1 MRTIAAVELLSVAF
15 IIFRVTDG
23 AVAAPF
29 TVGQSTAPLTSLPVS
44 GDCNSYNTQVAQH
57 GAPLNGDHVGYCQY
71 SSAQIMLNG
80 VPFDDFWRG
89 VSNRSVPTPYR
100 VAYSLPHL
108 PGICATATNLNNIK
122 ISMQVQTS
130 RLDWAGAVGPA
141 CVAEWNRHSP
151 VTLAATPTSPAASNA
166 VQALVQI
173 LSKTLPKSIQSC
185 VSGRRVTEDVAFAD
199 LASKVRQFMLPWV
212 VRAQSFMSAEASGQA
227 CNLHCNVCSSGWAGT
242 ITLKKDFVAKNN
254 GQHFFAETDTYYVG
268 GTVGNQI
275 WADWTAFGGG
285 DYSYNGSPPNSEHW
299 DLSAESL
306 VGQCGMTNVVCFQ
319 ALNHPNNIEF
329 TQPTAPAQIANGIHW
344 TENGHPQT
352 PAVAWETQI
361 FPHITTTSPTDTTA
375 DGTQQDAS
383 CSIAPPMGGVGMY
396 TCTQVWEWHLAKQP

>member
-1 MRTIAAVELLSVAF
+1 MRTVAIVEVSIAF
-15 IIFRVTDG
+15 IIFVTGG

-29 TVGQSTAPLTSLPVS
+29 SVGQSTATLTSVPVS
-44 GDCNSYNTQVAQH
+44 GNCNSYNSQVTQH
-57 GAPLNGDHVGYCQY
+57 GASLNGDHAGYCQY

-80 VPFDDFWRG
+80 MPFDQFWRG
-89 VSNRSVPTPYR
+89 VSNRSVPPPYR
-100 VAYSLPHL
+100 VTYSGPQL
-108 PGICATATNLNNIK
+108 PGGTCATATNLNIK

-130 RLDWAGAVGPA
+130 RLDWPGAASVGPA
-141 CVAEWNRHSP
+141 CLAEWNRRSP
-151 VTLAATPTSPAASNA
+151 ATLAATPTSPAASNA

-173 LSKTLPKSIQSC
+173 LSKNLPKTIQSC
-185 VSGRRVTEDVAFAD
+185 FSGRLGAQDVTFAD
-199 LASKVRQFMLPWV
+199 LASKIRQFMLPWV
-212 VRAQSFMSAEASGQA
+212 IRAQSFMSAEASGQA

-275 WADWTAFGGG
+275 WADWTAVGTG
-285 DYSYNGSPPNSEHW
+285 DYTNPPTRQHW

-306 VGQCGMTNVVCFQ
+306 MGQCGMTNVVCFQ
-319 ALNHPNNIEF
+319 AVNQPNNIEF
-329 TQPTAPAQIANGIHW
+329 SQPTTAAQIGNGIHW
-344 TENGHPQT
+344 TQNGQPQT

-375 DGTQQDAS
+375 DGTRHDTS
-383 CSIAPPMGGVGMY
+383 CPIAPPNGSVGGV
-396 TCTQVWEWHLAKQP
+396 TCTQDWEWHLAKQP